1 MPEQGDAAMRMT
13 WKSMAAQGS
22 CAWCLAWALLAATA
36 EAQEP
41 IPLAPPEVPPP
52 VAGEAD
58 NPAAPCPEKGTG
70 QTKSANSSASKSSG
84 STSGGRMAD
93 PAEVRRERR
102 RAWIFNRYAGSI
114 EMQDKTPYPYG
125 YYGDYYFRG
134 WKPDWV
140 YPLPPPPL
148 RFEEPPVIRHPE
160 GMPVLPGMEGPGG
173 DQPPVPAA
181 AKARTKT
188 KRG

>member
-1 MPEQGDAAMRMT
+1 MRMA
-13 WKSMAAQGS
+13 WKSIAAQGS
-22 CAWCLAWALLAATA
+22 CAWCLAWALAAA
-36 EAQEP
+36 VEAQEP
-41 IPLAPPEVPPP
+41 SSPFPLAPPEIPPP
-52 VAGEAD
+52 VAGPAD
-58 NPAAPCPEKGTG
+58 KPAAAPCLENGNG
-70 QTKSANSSASKSSG
+70 QAKSANGAASKSSG
-84 STSGGRMAD
+84 STSAGRLAD
-93 PAEVRRERR
+93 PAEIRRERR
-102 RAWIFNRYAGSI
+102 KAWIFNRYAGSI

-140 YPLPPPPL
+140 YPLPPPPI

-160 GMPVLPGMEGPGG
+160 GMPVLPGMEVPG

>member
-1 MPEQGDAAMRMT
+1 MRKTWNAA
-13 WKSMAAQGS
+13 WLAMA
-22 CAWCLAWALLAATA
+22 CAMALPAL
-36 EAQEP
+36 AQEP
-41 IPLAPPEVPPP
+41 APPQVPPP
-52 VAGEAD
+52 LTPEETLAQPLDPAPEAK
-58 NPAAPCPEKGTG
+58 PKAANG
-70 QTKSANSSASKSSG
+70 NG
-84 STSGGRMAD
+84 STSGSANGSANGSTKSSSSGSYLAD
-93 PAEVRRERR
+93 PREVRRERR
-102 RAWIFNRYAGSI
+102 KAWIFNRYAGSI

-160 GMPVLPGMEGPGG
+160 GMPNMESPT

-181 AKARTKT
+181 AKARGRT